1 MLSELGN
8 LSVLISIIL
17 SFFLIFFSLRELKL
31 NLIKPTSKIINLS
44 RLQLSFTIMSFIILL
59 LGYLFS
65 DFSIINVY
73 ENSHSTKPLLYKV
86 SGVWGNHE
94 GSLLLWINVLVIFS
108 YLFFKKNIGV
118 NKKFQ
123 LLTLIFQN
131 ILILGFFIFLVTT
144 SNPFSKIFPVPQE
157 GLGLNPILQDPALA
171 IHPPLLYLGFVGSS
185 IYFSAAL
192 ASLIS
197 KFDGKNF
204 ATVSKPW
211 VLISWLFQTLGILV
225 GSIWAYYELGWGGY
239 WFWDPVENSSLIP
252 WFLMTALFHSI
263 LVLEKR
269 DGIYLWVII
278 LSILTFTMSVTGT
291 FLVRSG
297 ILNSV
302 HTFANDPSRGMFI
315 LTFLSI
321 MIFSSVYIFYKFS
334 PTEERSFKFF
344 SKEFFILTNNW
355 FMIFFLITVLIGT
368 IYPIFL
374 EVLTSQ
380 KISIGPPYYNTVLAP
395 FLIPLLFIMAY
406 GPKTSWIISKPFKI
420 KKILFTLLI
429 SSLITFFII
438 FLIDQKN
445 YLINILLISSL
456 YLILQSLFDLFKN
469 LDNKKQKKTFVNKS
483 SLVSHLGFGLFIFFI
498 SLNSIMSIE
507 YDLNIKVGEKKQLNE
522 FEISLDD
529 LKVYDDKNFKKFVG
543 DVTILDNKNNI
554 IEKLKPEIRIYN
566 SPETI
571 TYEASI
577 KSNIFS
583 DTYVTMSNIS
593 RSEFYNIKFQKKPF
607 MNLIWLSTI
616 LIVFGGFLR
625 AIGRKF

>member
-1 MLSELGN
+1 
-8 LSVLISIIL
+8 
-17 SFFLIFFSLRELKL
+17 
-31 NLIKPTSKIINLS
+31 
-44 RLQLSFTIMSFIILL
+44 
-59 LGYLFS
+59 
-65 DFSIINVY
+65 
-73 ENSHSTKPLLYKV
+73 
-86 SGVWGNHE
+86 
-94 GSLLLWINVLVIFS
+94 
-108 YLFFKKNIGV
+108 
-118 NKKFQ
+118 
-123 LLTLIFQN
+123 
-131 ILILGFFIFLVTT
+131 
-144 SNPFSKIFPVPQE
+144 
-157 GLGLNPILQDPALA
+157 
-171 IHPPLLYLGFVGSS
+171 
-185 IYFSAAL
+185 
-192 ASLIS
+192 
-197 KFDGKNF
+197 
-204 ATVSKPW
+204 
-211 VLISWLFQTLGILV
+211 
-225 GSIWAYYELGWGGY
+225 
-239 WFWDPVENSSLIP
+239 
-252 WFLMTALFHSI
+252 
-263 LVLEKR
+263 
-269 DGIYLWVII
+269 
-278 LSILTFTMSVTGT
+278 
-291 FLVRSG
+291 
-297 ILNSV
+297 
-302 HTFANDPSRGMFI
+302 
-315 LTFLSI
+315 
-321 MIFSSVYIFYKFS
+321 
-334 PTEERSFKFF
+334 
-344 SKEFFILTNNW
+344 
-355 FMIFFLITVLIGT
+355 
-368 IYPIFL
+368 
-374 EVLTSQ
+374 
-380 KISIGPPYYNTVLAP
+380 
-395 FLIPLLFIMAY
+395 MAY

-593 RSEFYNIKFQKKPF
+593 RSEFYNIKFHKKPF